1 MLKVPDSAS
10 ASAAKR
16 KTRSLKVPARPTLL
30 PANVR
35 VVLPDD
41 VLELVHRVGLTSPAE
56 FEPQWAADEIND
68 ALYEAGH
75 AALIDASREYS
86 RNAAWCASIEKQ
98 ANELASS
105 ILDESPSGGWA
116 PWDAIRVLQLNNAND
131 RAEAA
136 RHVPAEF
143 SQLVA
148 LGPAGVP
155 LDQRIVE
162 MVAEIAPRLRV
173 LSLLAARASAHWTAE
188 VKRGGRAPHQAR
200 SHLMTRLTVIC
211 ERMFGIPP
219 TISVRVQEQGFR
231 SHRPEGKSLDW
242 FEALFAIVVKRLPQ
256 EPGTEP
262 LRAIATSA
270 LTKSD
275 ALANW
280 INEAGRQG
288 KSKPD

>member
-1 MLKVPDSAS
+1 MGKATDNTSGRPAN
-10 ASAAKR
+10 R
-16 KTRSLKVPARPTLL
+16 KSRSLKVPARPTLG

-41 VLELVHRVGLTSPAE
+41 VLELVHLVGLTAPAASKL
-56 FEPQWAADEIND
+56 QWAADKIND
-68 ALYEAGH
+68 ALYEACH
-75 AALIDASREYS
+75 VAMIDAPREYS

-98 ANELASS
+98 ANELACS

-116 PWDAIRVLQLNNAND
+116 PWDAADD

-188 VKRGGRAPHQAR
+188 VKRGGKAPHQAR